1 VPAARG
7 GGAADVTSELVLLIM
22 FAGLVAL
29 ILTGLPLA
37 FVLGALAM
45 VFTLLLWGSNALVI
59 TVLQTFD
66 TMTSEVL
73 LAIPLYVLMA
83 ALLQRSG
90 IIESLYRAMELWFSR
105 VSGGLAVGTVVIC
118 TIMAAMTG
126 IVGAAV
132 AAMGILALPSML
144 RRGYDAR
151 LALGTICAGGTLG
164 ILIPPSVITI
174 VYAVTAQISVG
185 QMFIGGIVPGLLLAS
200 LYIGYIVV
208 RTLLDPRL
216 APVGEDVAEA
226 ALAERLAALSALVL
240 PTFIIVAVLGSIYF
254 GIATPTEAAAVGVF
268 GALVSAALERRL
280 DADMF
285 ARAVWDAARVS
296 AMILWITI
304 GAKAFVA
311 IFTGTGG
318 ADFLLGFI
326 EGLDANRYVVL
337 AAMMLVLIF
346 LGMFLDEIG
355 IILLC
360 VPVFLPVIEF
370 LEFDLLWFGIIF
382 LISAQMAYI
391 TPPFGYTLFYLKG
404 VVPPSIGMMTIYK
417 AIVPFFFLQVLGLL
431 IAVVF
436 PDLVLWLPRQMT
448 GG

>member
-1 VPAARG
+1 
-7 GGAADVTSELVLLIM
+7 VTSELVLLIM